1 MDKKTLILAGIVA
14 AIFVLWLSVYTIRE
28 TDRALLVEFGEI
40 RNPDLAP
47 GIGVKLPWQK
57 VVRFDA
63 RVQVMDT
70 RPTEYLTKESKILV
84 VDAYVIFRITDNQQ
98 FYTATSGGDML
109 RAQDLLVQRV
119 IDGLKNKVSQRTLL
133 DVVSGKRDEM
143 MAELTMDVGRLAR
156 PEFGV
161 DVIDIRVKKVDYPES
176 AVGAVFDRMRT
187 ERQRE
192 AREHRAEGKEEAE
205 KIRAEAEKERTVL
218 LAEAF
223 RQAQRTRGEGD
234 GKAAAL
240 AAAAYGK
247 DPEFYQFWRSMQ
259 AYRETFTGPE
269 NVMVIQPDN
278 AFFKQMQGR

>member
-1 MDKKTLILAGIVA
+1 MDNRTMAIIGGILALILAWSCI
-14 AIFVLWLSVYTIRE
+14 YTVKE
-28 TDRALLVEFGEI
+28 TDRALLREFGEI
-40 RNPDLAP
+40 RNPDLSP
-47 GIGVKLPWQK
+47 GIGFKLPWQD
-57 VVRFDA
+57 VIRFDA

-84 VDAYVIFRITDNQQ
+84 VDAFVIYRIIDNQQ
-98 FYTATSGGDML
+98 FYTATNGGDML

-119 IDGLKNKVSQRTLL
+119 INGLKNKVSQRTLV

-143 MAELTMDVGRLAR
+143 MAELTAEVGKPVR

-161 DVIDIRVKKVDYPES
+161 EVLDIRVKKVDYPES

-187 ERQRE
+187 EREQE

-205 KIRAEAEKERTVL
+205 KIRAEAEKQRTVL

-223 RQAQRTRGEGD
+223 RQAQKTRGEGD
-234 GKAAAL
+234 AKAAAV
-240 AAAAYGK
+240 AAAAFGK
-247 DPEFYQFWRSMQ
+247 DPDFYQFWRSMQ

-278 AFFKQMQGR
+278 AFFRQMGGK

>member
-1 MDKKTLILAGIVA
+1 MDRKTLAALALGGL
-14 AIFVLWLSVYTIRE
+14 VLLTWLSTYTISE
-28 TDRALLVEFGEI
+28 TDRALLMEFGEI
-40 RNPDLAP
+40 RNPDLRP
-47 GIGVKLPWQK
+47 GIGVKFPWQK

-84 VDAYVIFRITDNQQ
+84 VDAYVVYRIADNQQ
-98 FYTATSGGDML
+98 FYTATNGGNMG

-119 IDGLKNKVSQRTLL
+119 IDGLKNKVSQRTLI

-143 MAELTMDVGRLAR
+143 MAELTDDVGKLAR

-161 DVIDIRVKKVDYPES
+161 EVMDIRVKKVDYPDS

-205 KIRAEAEKERTVL
+205 KIRAEAEKQRTVL
-218 LAEAF
+218 LADAF
-223 RQAQRTRGEGD
+223 RDAQRTRGEGD
-234 GKAAAL
+234 ARAAAIG
-240 AAAAYGK
+240 AAAYSK

-278 AFFKQMQGR
+278 DFFKQMRGR

>member
-1 MDKKTLILAGIVA
+1 MDNQMKIIIGSVLALLLV
-14 AIFVLWLSVYTIRE
+14 WSSTYTISE
-28 TDRALLVEFGEI
+28 TERALLREFGEI
-40 RNPDLAP
+40 RNPDLPP
-47 GIGVKLPWQK
+47 GFGFKLPWQD
-57 VVRFDA
+57 VIRFDG

-84 VDAYVIFRITDNQQ
+84 VDAFVVYRIIDNQQ
-98 FYTATSGGDML
+98 FYTATKGGDMAS
-109 RAQDLLVQRV
+109 AQDLLVQRV
-119 IDGLKNKVSQRTLL
+119 IDGLKNKVSQRTLM

-143 MAELTMDVGRLAR
+143 MAELTADVGKPAR

-161 DVIDIRVKKVDYPES
+161 EVLDIRVKKVDYPES

-187 ERQRE
+187 ERERE
-192 AREHRAEGKEEAE
+192 AREHRSEGKEEAE
-205 KIRAEAEKERTVL
+205 KIRAEAEKQRTVL

-234 GKAAAL
+234 AKAAAVG
-240 AAAAYGK
+240 AFAYGK

-278 AFFKQMQGR
+278 AFFKQMGGR

>member
-1 MDKKTLILAGIVA
+1 MDNRTMIIIGGIVALILAFSCI
-14 AIFVLWLSVYTIRE
+14 YTVKE
-28 TDRALLVEFGEI
+28 TDRALLREFGEVQ
-40 RNPDLAP
+40 NPDLPP
-47 GIGVKLPWQK
+47 GIGFKLPWQD
-57 VVRFDA
+57 VIRFDG

-84 VDAYVIFRITDNQQ
+84 VDAFVIFRIVDNQQ
-98 FYTATSGGDML
+98 FYTATKGGNMDS
-109 RAQDLLVQRV
+109 AQELLVQRV
-119 IDGLKNKVSQRTLL
+119 IDGLKNKVSQRTLI

-143 MAELTMDVGRLAR
+143 MAELTADVGKPVR

-161 DVIDIRVKKVDYPES
+161 EVLDIRVKKVDYPES

-187 ERQRE
+187 ERERE

-205 KIRAEAEKERTVL
+205 KIRAEAEKQRTVL

-223 RQAQRTRGEGD
+223 REAQQTRGQGD
-234 GKAAAL
+234 AKAASV
-240 AAAAYGK
+240 AAGAFGK

-278 AFFKQMQGR
+278 AFFRQMGGK

>member
-1 MDKKTLILAGIVA
+1 MDRKFVVAVALLGLVLLAWSSTYI
-14 AIFVLWLSVYTIRE
+14 IRE
-28 TDRALLVEFGEI
+28 TDRALLMEFGEI
-40 RNPDLAP
+40 RKPDLSP
-47 GIGVKLPWQK
+47 GLGVKMPWQK
-57 VVRFDA
+57 IVLFDS

-70 RPTEYLTKESKILV
+70 SPTEYLTKESKILV
-84 VDAYVIFRITDNQQ
+84 VDSYVIFRIADNQQ
-98 FYTATSGGDML
+98 FYTATNGGDL
-109 RAQDLLVQRV
+109 VRAQDLLVQRV
-119 IDGLKNKVSQRTLL
+119 IDGLKNKVSQRTLT

-143 MAELTMDVGRLAR
+143 MAELTGEIGKLAR
-156 PEFGV
+156 SEFGV
-161 DVIDIRVKKVDYPES
+161 EVIDIRVKKVDYPDS

-192 AREHRAEGKEEAE
+192 AREHRSEGKEEAE

-234 GKAAAL
+234 AKAAAV

-247 DPEFYQFWRSMQ
+247 DPDFYQFWRSMQ

-269 NVMVIQPDN
+269 NVMVLQPDN
-278 AFFKQMQGR
+278 PFFKQMQGR